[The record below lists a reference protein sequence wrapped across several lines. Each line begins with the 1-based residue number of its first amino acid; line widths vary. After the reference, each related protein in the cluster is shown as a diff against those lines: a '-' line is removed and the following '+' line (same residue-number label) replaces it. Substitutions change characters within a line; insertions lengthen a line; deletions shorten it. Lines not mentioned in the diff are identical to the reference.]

1 MLKLEKVEV
10 RFQVKSVRKNF
21 FARSLQKVSAGL
33 AVCDPCADMISRFY
47 GEILIIIPF
56 FFIFREM
63 KKKLNFYFSPPPT
76 LGYCRFAATELRFL
90 GKKCVFLF

>member
-21 FARSLQKVSAGL
+21 FAKSLQKVSAGL
-33 AVCDPCADMISRFY
+33 ESVCDPCADMISRFY

-56 FFIFREM
+56 VVFFRE
-63 KKKLNFYFSPPPT
+63 KS
-76 LGYCRFAATELRFL
+76 
-90 GKKCVFLF
+90 